1 MFILVS
7 SKNQLFL
14 ISDYLEVILVHD
26 LEMGRI
32 NDIQFI
38 QHKDEI
44 LIIHISHISVYK
56 LKFNSCYD
64 VERSLLLFHSN
75 NYMTIEIK
83 HSFDL
88 ETTMTWIRGV
98 RIDTTFTRIY
108 IWSESDI
115 SIYHLKTYEL
125 MQELIDV
132 CPGTLITATIAGSF
146 LDTIFA
152 GTFDGEIYSYKVT
165 NPSTLQHKFRAHR
178 KAVLSLIISS
188 NRKSILSVSSDAKV
202 KVWSLENYVH
212 LYTFELQN
220 VNYKIIFAQFLQ
232 SDVLVYNQH
241 NNIVICR
248 IKLIGES
255 FNKLK
260 TLVKQLL
267 WCKDKMAA
275 LCEDNS
281 VRLYDRQGD
290 LVCTVFPP
298 PTADDIKEMH
308 FSEELEWMILL
319 LHSGNICIYTCKG
332 ETALLCKI
340 IYNGDIKDSEER
352 AMLAPIITL
361 KLLPLDAPITD
372 CEININ
378 KEKRRASMLS
388 ILNSYKEKQYY
399 CAMVISI

>member
-1 MFILVS
+1 MFMLVS

-38 QHKDEI
+38 EHKDQI

-56 LKFNSCYD
+56 LNFNSCYD

-75 NYMTIEIK
+75 NYMTIDIK
-83 HSFDL
+83 HLFNL
-88 ETTMTWIRGV
+88 ETTMTWIRGL
-98 RIDTTFTRIY
+98 RIDTTFDRIY
-108 IWSESDI
+108 VWSESDI
-115 SIYHLKTYEL
+115 SIYHLKTFEIA
-125 MQELIDV
+125 QELIDV
-132 CPGTLITATIAGSF
+132 CPGTLVTSVIAGPF
-146 LDTIFA
+146 LDTIFS

-165 NPSTLQHKFRAHR
+165 TPSTLQHKFRAHR
-178 KAVLSLIISS
+178 KAVLSLAISS
-188 NRKSILSVSSDAKV
+188 NRKSLLSVSSDAKV
-202 KVWSLENYVH
+202 KVWSLENYVQ

-220 VNYKIIFAQFLQ
+220 INFKIIFAQFLQ
-232 SDVLVYNQH
+232 PDLLVYNQH
-241 NNIVICR
+241 NNIIISKIR
-248 IKLIGES
+248 LIGDS

-281 VRLYDRQGD
+281 VRMYDSSGE

-308 FSEELEWMILL
+308 YSQELGYMILL
-319 LHSGNICIYTCKG
+319 LHSGNICMYTCKT

-340 IYNGDIKDSEER
+340 IYNGDIKDSEDR
-352 AMLAPIITL
+352 TMLATINTM
-361 KLLPLDAPITD
+361 KLLPYDAPITD

-378 KEKRRASMLS
+378 KEKRRTS
-388 ILNSYKEKQYY
+388 ILSKLNSTQEKLYY
-399 CAMVISI
+399 CAMVRLK